1 MVKDLKEIYESLEEM
16 SRELDAELSA
26 VSTESD
32 KFHEQLIDLISKYP
46 ESKEIIQFI
55 VSINDKLVTHHTL
68 SRDILYDA
76 TKGIISQKQYL
87 IKQLIK
93 DYEDKENKTSM
104 MDKINNFIE
113 KNKFTLILIG
123 GTILVVIVVVLLIF
137 MPKEII
143 EIIKLIKG

>member
-16 SRELDAELSA
+16 SRELDTELSA